1 MHKRTKS
8 SDNFKS
14 KRTNYLWRGKGMLKR
29 PSGIRHTKEGKGR
42 VDADMGIMGGE

>member
-1 MHKRTKS
+1 MHNRTKP

-29 PSGIRHTKEGKGR
+29 PSGKRHTKER
-42 VDADMGIMGGE
+42 RRTVDADMRIMGGE